1 MIKARAG
8 CAAPALVMVGAGVTA
23 CGAIWLPARAPHTT
37 ATVTPLAISCRTGFI
52 GQRPNGTSR
61 FTPGGHS
68 DPNGYEVT
76 FTNSNPA
83 RTGIVEDLG
92 IGYYDAAGAEIGSDT
107 VIGSKT
113 VASGRIPVAPTR
125 SVSVIF
131 YGPGSGFRL
140 MGNSAPAQL
149 GARPPYAVPRCPVRG
164 ALPDRRLAITFDLIA
179 AV

>member
-8 CAAPALVMVGAGVTA
+8 CAASALIMVGAGITA
-23 CGAIWLPARAPHTT
+23 CGAIWLPARAPDTT
-37 ATVTPLAISCRTGFI
+37 ATVMPLAISCRTGYI
-52 GQRPNGTSR
+52 SQRRNGTST

-68 DPNGYEVT
+68 DRNGYEVT
-76 FTNSNPA
+76 FTNSNPG

-92 IGYYDAAGAEIGSDT
+92 IGFYDASGAEIGSDT

-131 YGPGSGFRL
+131 YGPGSRFRV
-140 MGNSAPAQL
+140 MGNSAPANW
-149 GARPPYAVPRCPVRG
+149 V
-164 ALPDRRLAITFDLIA
+164 PDRHMPSRA
-179 AV
+179 ARCGVLSLTVVWPSPST